1 MCYGSDRITPAKT
14 YRTRSKGAGGVPI
27 ACRGADVLGLA
38 VGRVRFGMAVAGM
51 GVGKPV
57 GAMAVAGCGRC
68 MVCMRGHRMAATVV
82 AQGNLVGM
90 DGITAVLA

>member
-1 MCYGSDRITPAKT
+1 MRYGRDRITPAKT
-14 YRTRSKGAGGVPI
+14 YCTRSKGAGGIPI
-27 ACRGADVLGLA
+27 ACRSAGVLGLA
-38 VGRVRFGMAVAGM
+38 VGRARFGMAVARM